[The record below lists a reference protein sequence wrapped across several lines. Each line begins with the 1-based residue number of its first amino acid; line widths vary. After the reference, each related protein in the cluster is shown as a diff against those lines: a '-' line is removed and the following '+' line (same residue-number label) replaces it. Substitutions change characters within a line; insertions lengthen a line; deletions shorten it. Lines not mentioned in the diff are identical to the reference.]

1 VLGASTA
8 IVKLPAALRF
18 TERSGLDMVLVPA
31 WYFRSTQRPCAY
43 LNCWIGSLL
52 ATGNY
57 SAGMPV

>member
-1 VLGASTA
+1 MKEMAYSITVLGASTA

-43 LNCWIGSLL
+43 LNC
-52 ATGNY
+52 
-57 SAGMPV
+57 